1 MTEIIAF
8 NPGFRFKAG
17 LPVLA
22 LDIDAIKEN
31 RQALID
37 RGNTFVC
44 PGHGKPFPVGATINQ
59 LLT

>member
-8 NPGFRFKAG
+8 NPGFRFEAG

-37 RGNTFVC
+37 RGTTFAC
-44 PGHGKPFPVGATINQ
+44 PGYGRPFPVEVIKNQ
-59 LLT
+59 LTT